1 MLKTGMIIAERYE
14 IVSKIGTGGMADV
27 YKAQDRKLNRLVAEY
42 QKTLL
47 HMCSFWLKDALQAED
62 AVQEVYIK
70 AYKALPGFR
79 HECSEKTW
87 VLRIAANVC
96 RDMQKSRWSRF
107 VNEMIGHDDEVIQAV
122 QALPVQLREVILL
135 HFWQH
140 MSLTEIAV
148 ILNTSLSTVSRRL
161 TNAKKRLRIQL
172 EEGKP

>member
-1 MLKTGMIIAERYE
+1 ME
-14 IVSKIGTGGMADV
+14 IVTGPDNS
-27 YKAQDRKLNRLVAEY
+27 QNIEEELNRLVAEY

-87 VLRIAANVC
+87 LMRIAANVC

-107 VNEMIGHDDEVIQAV
+107 VNRSVDIANLPEPAYEMIGHDDEVIQAV

-161 TNAKKRLRIQL
+161 KDAKKRLRIQL
-172 EEGKP
+172 EEEKP

>member
-1 MLKTGMIIAERYE
+1 ME
-14 IVSKIGTGGMADV
+14 IVTGPDNS
-27 YKAQDRKLNRLVAEY
+27 QNIEEELNRLVAEY

-47 HMCSFWLKDALQAED
+47 HMCSFWLKDAMQAED

-87 VLRIAANVC
+87 LLRIAANVC

-107 VNEMIGHDDEVIQAV
+107 VNRNVDIANLPEPAYEMTEHDDEVIQAI
-122 QALPVQLREVILL
+122 QALPAKYSEIILL
-135 HFWQH
+135 HFWQY

-172 EEGKP
+172 KEGKP

>member
-1 MLKTGMIIAERYE
+1 ME
-14 IVSKIGTGGMADV
+14 IVTGPDNS
-27 YKAQDRKLNRLVAEY
+27 QNIEEELNRLVAEY

-87 VLRIAANVC
+87 LMRIAANVC

-107 VNEMIGHDDEVIQAV
+107 VNRSVDIANLPEPAYEMIGHDDEVIQAV
-122 QALPVQLREVILL
+122 QALPAQLREVILL

-161 TNAKKRLRIQL
+161 KDAKKRLRIQL
-172 EEGKP
+172 EEEKP

>member
-1 MLKTGMIIAERYE
+1 ME
-14 IVSKIGTGGMADV
+14 IVTGPDNSRNTE
-27 YKAQDRKLNRLVAEY
+27 DELNRLVAEY

-87 VLRIAANVC
+87 LMRIAANVC

-107 VNEMIGHDDEVIQAV
+107 VNRSVDIANLPEPAYEMIGHDDEVIQAV

-161 TNAKKRLRIQL
+161 KDAKKRLRIQL
-172 EEGKP
+172 EEEKP

>member
-1 MLKTGMIIAERYE
+1 ME
-14 IVSKIGTGGMADV
+14 IVTGPDNSRNTE
-27 YKAQDRKLNRLVAEY
+27 DELNRLVAEY

-87 VLRIAANVC
+87 LMRIAANVC

-107 VNEMIGHDDEVIQAV
+107 VNRSVDIANQPEPAYEMIGHDDEVIQAV

-161 TNAKKRLRIQL
+161 KDAKKRLRIQL
-172 EEGKP
+172 EEEKP

>member
-1 MLKTGMIIAERYE
+1 ME
-14 IVSKIGTGGMADV
+14 IVTGPDNS
-27 YKAQDRKLNRLVAEY
+27 QNTEEELNRLVAEY

-87 VLRIAANVC
+87 LLRIAANVC

-107 VNEMIGHDDEVIQAV
+107 VNRSVDIANLPEPAYEMTGHDDEVIQAV
-122 QALPVQLREVILL
+122 QVLPAQLREVILL

-161 TNAKKRLRIQL
+161 KDAKKRLRIQL
-172 EEGKP
+172 EEEKP

>member
-1 MLKTGMIIAERYE
+1 ME
-14 IVSKIGTGGMADV
+14 IVTGPDNSRNTE
-27 YKAQDRKLNRLVAEY
+27 DELNRLVAEY

-87 VLRIAANVC
+87 LMRIAANVC

-107 VNEMIGHDDEVIQAV
+107 VNRSVDIANLPEPAYEMIGHDDEVIQAV
-122 QALPVQLREVILL
+122 QALPAQLREVILL
-135 HFWQH
+135 HFWQL

-161 TNAKKRLRIQL
+161 KDAKKRLRIQL
-172 EEGKP
+172 EEEKP